1 MNMQTTYSSTETRP
15 NLIAIVWAP
24 EEQRTE
30 SLANRLGAELHHVH
44 FMKYKQPL
52 YAPFKYPLQWIKTW
66 QILFQRQPKH
76 VFVTNPPVFA
86 AYCVWLYCVFTG
98 AKMVLDTHPPALFMK
113 KWAWSVPLQ
122 RWVAMRA
129 YVNLTDQSRFKR
141 MFDGWGSKNTI
152 VLERPPK
159 DVGTKTLRARP
170 EEGTFEIGVVNTFA
184 EDEPLQC
191 VFDAARLQPEVT
203 FNITGDL
210 EKGDKALLATAPK
223 NCVFTGY
230 LRGDDYWNMLNRC
243 RAVMALTT
251 WKNSL
256 IMAGQDGITLH
267 KPVLMSRQ
275 ETTTEYFYKGTVFA
289 ENTGESIAAAINE
302 IKRREPELIN
312 ETYEFLEERQAA
324 WDANFKEL
332 IALLK

>member
-1 MNMQTTYSSTETRP
+1 MTQP

-30 SLANRLGAELHHVH
+30 SLSRRLNAELHHIH
-44 FMKYKQPL
+44 FLRYKQPL
-52 YAPFKYPLQWIKTW
+52 YAPFKYPLQWFKTW
-66 QILFQRQPKH
+66 QILFERKPKH
-76 VFVTNPPVFA
+76 IFVTNPPVFA
-86 AYCVWLYCVFTG
+86 AYCVYFYCLLSG
-98 AKMVLDTHPPALFMK
+98 AKLVLDTHPPALFMK

-122 RWVAMRA
+122 RWVSMRA
-129 YVNLTDQSRFKR
+129 YVNITDQYRFKR
-141 MFDGWGSKNTI
+141 LFDGWGSKATVVI
-152 VLERPPK
+152 ERPPK
-159 DVGTKTLRARP
+159 DVGGKVLSSSP
-170 EEGTFEIGVVNTFA
+170 DPSKFEIGVVNTFG

-191 VFDAARLQPEVT
+191 VLDAAKLMPDMI
-203 FNITGDL
+203 FNITGDI
-210 EKGDKALLATAPK
+210 EKGDKAMIDSAPP

-275 ETTTEYFYKGTVFA
+275 ETTTEYFYKGTVFV
-289 ENTGESIAAAINE
+289 ENTGESIAEGIRE
-302 IKRREPELIN
+302 IKRREQELIG
-312 ETYEFLEERQAA
+312 ETYAFLDERQKA
-324 WDANFKEL
+324 WDANFAEL
-332 IALLK
+332 VELLKK